1 MRRITAAGLLALCAC
16 APAATA
22 GGAAGGAGEPM
33 PTQVIAT
40 GDGMHVITTAET
52 RMLTHDIS
60 APVDRVWQ
68 VLPEVYRE
76 LELEGTASAAT
87 RTVSSPSL
95 SFTRRIL
102 GEPATRFFDCGRG
115 EFGMEIANTHTIHLT
130 ARTTVQPGATPAGSR
145 LETTIQA
152 FARSN
157 TGANAS
163 MSQCRSTGVLEGLI
177 ALRVRERLAG

>member
-1 MRRITAAGLLALCAC
+1 MRRIAAAGLLALAAC
-16 APAATA
+16 APATA
-22 GGAAGGAGEPM
+22 GGAAGGAGEPQ

-40 GDGMHVITTAET
+40 GDGMHVLTTAET
-52 RMLTHDIS
+52 RMLTHDIG

-76 LELEGTASAAT
+76 LQLNGTADAAT

-102 GEPATRFFDCGRG
+102 GEPAKRFFECGRG
-115 EFGMEIANTHTIHLT
+115 QFGMEIADTHTIHLT
-130 ARTTVQPGATPAGSR
+130 AHTTVQPGATADGSR
-145 LETTIQA
+145 LETTLQA

-163 MSQCRSTGVLEGLI
+163 MSQCRTTGVLEGLV
-177 ALRVRERLAG
+177 ALRVRERLGG

>member
-1 MRRITAAGLLALCAC
+1 MRRIVAAGLLALAAC
-16 APAATA
+16 APATA
-22 GGAAGGAGEPM
+22 GGAAGGAGEAP
-33 PTQVIAT
+33 PPQVIAT
-40 GDGMHVITTAET
+40 GDGIHVMTATET
-52 RMLTHDIS
+52 RMLTHDVG

-76 LELEGTASAAT
+76 LGLAGTANAST
-87 RTVSSPSL
+87 RTVSSPSV

-115 EFGMEIANTHTIHLT
+115 QFGMEIANTHTIHLT
-130 ARTTVQPGATPAGSR
+130 AHTTVQPGATSAGSR

-152 FARSN
+152 FARDN
-157 TGANAS
+157 QGANAS